1 MKLKDVTS
9 LLKSFGWAAYKDEV
23 GDRYTIYKLPDRT
36 VQIIYGLD
44 RIRDQQ
50 KFGSTLSTSTDVFA
64 GACGMIYGDNFGSW
78 PLISARPGLD
88 IRAPEILEEHVQQA
102 SEQAIAWAQS
112 QDLDEAL
119 RKHAALPT
127 DAPGTGPIL
136 HLASLAILGEVEKL
150 KSYQAS
156 FEAGDRLGF
165 VPYVKKDFIDRA
177 VALAQEL
184 ATKS

>member
-1 MKLKDVTS
+1 MRLKEVTEH
-9 LLKSFGWAAYKDEV
+9 LKSIGWSTSKDEV
-23 GDRYTIYKLPDRT
+23 GDRSARFGLPDRK
-36 VQIIYGLD
+36 VEIIYGLD

-50 KFGSTLSTSTDVFA
+50 KFGSMLSVSTVEFSH
-64 GACGMIYGDNFGSW
+64 ACGKIRERASGYSS
-78 PLISARPGLD
+78 LITAWKGLD
-88 IRAPEILEEHVQQA
+88 IRAPEILEEHVRQA

-165 VPYVKKDFIDRA
+165 VPYITKDYIDRA

-184 ATKS
+184 AAKS